1 LKFQI
6 GGLQKLS
13 LLDFPKRMCAI
24 VFTTGCNYRCPYCHN
39 FELVENGEGDFS
51 TEEVL
56 DYLVKRKNVLD
67 GVTITGGEPTLQ
79 PGLEDFMKEV
89 KQRTNLQIKLDT
101 NGTNPQIVEKLLKEN
116 LVDYVAMDIKNDFDN
131 YSEVIGI
138 KNYDTAKIK
147 ETIKIIK
154 ENAKEFEFRT
164 TIIKDYHKKENI
176 KKILDYIG
184 KDSNYYLQQFIVSEN
199 VPNKKL
205 TSYTDEELKQIVKEL
220 SEEYPKVNLRGIKN

>member
-24 VFTTGCNYRCPYCHN
+24 VFTTGCNYRCPFCHN

-51 TEEVL
+51 TEEVF
-56 DYLVKRKNVLD
+56 DYLVKRKKVLD

-220 SEEYPKVNLRGIKN
+220 SEEYPKVSLRGIKN

>member
-1 LKFQI
+1 MKFQI

>member
-1 LKFQI
+1 MKFQI

-13 LLDFPKRMCAI
+13 LLDFPNRMCAI

-56 DYLVKRKNVLD
+56 DYLIKRKNVLD

-79 PGLEDFMKEV
+79 PDLEEFMKQV
-89 KQRTNLQIKLDT
+89 KEKTNLQIKLDT

-131 YSEVIGI
+131 YGEVIGI
-138 KNYDTAKIK
+138 KNYDATKVK
-147 ETIKIIK
+147 ESIKIIK

-164 TIIKDYHKKENI
+164 TIIKDFHKIENL
-176 KKILDYIG
+176 KKILDFIG

-205 TSYTDEELKQIVKEL
+205 TSYTDEELKEIVKEL
-220 SEEYPKVNLRGIKN
+220 SEEYPKVSLRGIKN